1 MGTFKSNARV
11 REAKKKKFLEAFAKT
26 GIVAPALKTAKIGG
40 RSTLSRWLLDDE
52 DFRTLYKEAAEEAA
66 DIIELE
72 LRTRAIQGIDELV
85 MYRGEPVWR
94 RNADG
99 QVQLDDDFNPIPL
112 TVSRKSD
119 RLLEAHIKA
128 HNARYRDK
136 TDITLMGEGGGP
148 VKGALTVT
156 FVKALGNGSEGKD
169 EDDKVEDN
177 KIAGNIIDLEVDDWD
192 EVLA

>member
-26 GIVAPALKTAKIGG
+26 GIVTPALKTAKIGG

-52 DFRTLYKEAAEEAA
+52 NFRTLYKEAAEEAA
-66 DIIELE
+66 DTIELE
-72 LRTRAIQGIDELV
+72 LRTRAIQGLDEVV

-99 QVQLDDDFNPIPL
+99 QVQLDENFNPIPL

-128 HNARYRDK
+128 HNVRYRDK
-136 TDITLMGEGGGP
+136 TDITLMGAGGGP

-177 KIAGNIIDLEVDDWD
+177 KIAGNVIDLEADEWD